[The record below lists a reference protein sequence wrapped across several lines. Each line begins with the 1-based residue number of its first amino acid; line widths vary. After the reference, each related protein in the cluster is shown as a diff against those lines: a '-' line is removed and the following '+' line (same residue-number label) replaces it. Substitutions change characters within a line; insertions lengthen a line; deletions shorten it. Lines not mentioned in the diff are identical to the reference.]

1 MKTDS
6 GNTRTNSLAR
16 LVTGRRTAWAFAL
29 VPLLLAGLF
38 LGLIGEAER
47 PTGVTD
53 NLPAGFDST
62 EAAVLLA
69 EVSDGE
75 ASAAITLWTADE
87 GTLTPAQLAE
97 LRSQATVTPLVISE
111 DGTAAYTVA
120 PVAGRTSEENREAVS
135 ELREQVDEAAPDG
148 VTAQLTGPAAFKADF
163 SDVFAGADTRLL
175 AATAAIVAVLLIAT
189 YRSPILWIVPLT
201 VVAVADR
208 TAAVLAT
215 QVMKHFESL
224 AWDPSV
230 IGILSVLVFG
240 AGTNYALLL
249 ISRYRDELKVVED
262 RRTAMARAL
271 ANTFESVAFA
281 ASTVVLGTLTL
292 LLSVLP
298 TTRGLGLACAV
309 GIVVASAFALVVL
322 PAALACFGR
331 WIFWPRVPKKGD
343 PLLIESTGFWHKVGQ
358 AVDRRPRTFVI
369 VSVAALAVMALGVLD
384 MKTGLRQAD
393 QFLETPAAVV
403 ASERL
408 GESFP
413 AGTSDPMQ
421 VLTRADADQVR
432 QALVEVDDV
441 SSATV
446 LRSRD
451 GISVIDVVSSA
462 TPGTDAGNVVVTD
475 VREALEKFDDT
486 YVTGGGADVVD
497 EKAASSRDRWVIIPT
512 VVLLVLVGLGLL
524 LRSVVA
530 PLVLVSTVVATYGAA
545 LGLSWWV
552 FTFVFDFPAVHQQ
565 VPLTAFLFLV
575 ALGVDYNIFL
585 ITRAREEA
593 RTHGHREGM
602 LRALTATGGV
612 ITSAGIL
619 LAAVFAVLGV
629 LPLVMLAQIGTIICI
644 GVLLDTLLVRTVLVP
659 AVAISLGEK
668 FWWPRR
674 PSREEAP
681 SEGSREAVPA
691 PTVDA

>member
-6 GNTRTNSLAR
+6 GNARTNPLAR
-16 LVTGRRTAWAFAL
+16 LITGRRTAWAFAL

-38 LGLIGEAER
+38 IGFIGEADR

-75 ASAAITLWTADE
+75 ASAAITLWTADD
-87 GTLTPAQLAE
+87 GPLSAAQLAE
-97 LRSQATVTPLVISE
+97 LRNQAAVTPLVVSE

-120 PVAGRTSEENREAVS
+120 PVAAKTSAENRRAVS
-135 ELREQVDEAAPDG
+135 ELREEIEAAAPDG

-163 SDVFAGADTRLL
+163 ADVFAGADGRLL
-175 AATAAIVAVLLIAT
+175 MATACIVAVLLIAT
-189 YRSPILWIVPLT
+189 YRSPVLWIIPLT
-201 VVAVADR
+201 VVGVADR
-208 TAAVLAT
+208 TAALLAT
-215 QVMKHFESL
+215 QVMKHFDAL

-249 ISRYRDELKVVED
+249 ISRYRDELKVEDD

-271 ANTFESVAFA
+271 VNTFESVAFA

-292 LLSVLP
+292 TLSLLP
-298 TTRGLGLACAV
+298 TTRGLGVACAV
-309 GIVVASAFALVVL
+309 GIVVAAVFALVAL
-322 PAALACFGR
+322 PAALSCFGR
-331 WIFWPRVPKKGD
+331 WIFWPRVPKQGD
-343 PLLIESTGFWHKVGQ
+343 RLLIESTGFWHKIGQ
-358 AVDRRPRTFVI
+358 AVDRRPRTFV
-369 VSVAALAVMALGVLD
+369 VAAVAALALMALGVLD

-421 VLTRADADQVR
+421 VLTRANAGQVR
-432 QALVEVDDV
+432 EALVEVDDV
-441 SSATV
+441 EAATV
-446 LRSRD
+446 LRTRD
-451 GISVIDVVSSA
+451 GISLIDVVSSA
-462 TPGTDAGNVVVTD
+462 TPGTEAGNVVVTD
-475 VREALEKFDDT
+475 VRDALEEFDDT

-497 EKAASSRDRWVIIPT
+497 EKAASSRDRWLIIPT
-512 VVLLVLVGLGLL
+512 VVLLVLLGLGLL
-524 LRSVVA
+524 LRSIVA
-530 PLVLVSTVVATYGAA
+530 PLILVGTVVATYGAA

-552 FTFVFDFPAVHQQ
+552 FRFVFDFPAVHQQ

-585 ITRAREEA
+585 ISRAREEA
-593 RTHGHREGM
+593 RTHGHRAGM

-659 AVAISLGEK
+659 ALAISLGEK

-674 PSREEAP
+674 SSDQPHTP
-681 SEGSREAVPA
+681 EGSREPQAVH
-691 PTVDA
+691 TVDA